1 MPVGSYRAKIITYPE
16 LGSRSIGLTKF
27 VINKAADMTI
37 NSLNSVYYSGIALR
51 PRDQSRKESEIFGQ
65 SHLTILNRLSLT
77 LSIRL

>member
-1 MPVGSYRAKIITYPE
+1 MPVGSYRAKVIIYPE
-16 LGSRSIGLTKF
+16 LGSRSIGLTKI
-27 VINKAADMTI
+27 VINKSANMTI
-37 NSLNSVYYSGIALR
+37 HSLTRVYYSGIALP